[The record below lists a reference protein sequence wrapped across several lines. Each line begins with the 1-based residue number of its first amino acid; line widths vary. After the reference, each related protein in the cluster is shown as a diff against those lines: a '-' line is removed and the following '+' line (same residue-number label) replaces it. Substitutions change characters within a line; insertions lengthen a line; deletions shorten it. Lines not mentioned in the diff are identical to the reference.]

1 MSEELER
8 ARQVIGKPYEWIALG
23 LLEGEA
29 SFAYAL
35 RKVLTAEFGP
45 EEGSKLVAK
54 VWRLRAKLFAQRFLE
69 ENPVAEP
76 DISHVGLIAKAWWER
91 EFAIPY
97 EILEN
102 TPERHVGRIPMC
114 PYWEVMRS
122 MYGLGPTEVYVREA
136 LTETTVAEFK
146 GIAEALGL
154 GPIEVEVRKLICCGD
169 DECLFIVRK
178 AR

>member
-1 MSEELER
+1 MSEELEK
-8 ARQVIGKPYEWIALG
+8 ARQMIGKPYVWLALG

-45 EEGSKLVAK
+45 EKGSELVAK
-54 VWRLRAKLFAQRFLE
+54 VWHLRAKLFAERFLRE
-69 ENPVAEP
+69 RSVEKP
-76 DISHVGLIAKAWWER
+76 DISYVGLIAKAWWER

-97 EILEN
+97 EIVEN
-102 TPERHVGRIPMC
+102 TPDRHVGRIPMC

-122 MYGLGPTEVYVREA
+122 IYGLGPTEVYVREA

-154 GPIEVEVRKLICCGD
+154 NVEVEVRKLICCGD
-169 DECLFIVRK
+169 DECLFIVRR